1 MVKWVIYGVRRLEKT
16 TIANEKTSRFFV
28 RLRRIPG
35 EHWYL
40 ANGNEKHVNP
50 KNKIKV
56 PDSIKAQDFLI
67 DEISFFNKL
76 VWYHFTCGDLEGWL
90 PKRNIRKTFR
100 RLDVEPIKQPT
111 QSDIDNQCTA
121 ILMLLNSAG
130 ISVDVSDIRDK
141 VEKWHAQ
148 SGTLMDLSDLII
160 SLTHSIRDLN
170 GVDFRKLDKQL
181 LRRRPILVKV
191 AGLDNLKSSLIL
203 LTGFNRKLYYYND
216 PWTGKLESISQN
228 HLRKHWKRGNLEAI
242 SY

>member
-1 MVKWVIYGVRRLEKT
+1 MEKT

-40 ANGNEKHVNP
+40 ANGNEKNVNP

-100 RLDVEPIKQPT
+100 RLDVAPIKQAT
-111 QSDIDNQCTA
+111 QSDIDNQFTA
-121 ILMLLNSAG
+121 ILMLLESSGAT
-130 ISVDVSDIRDK
+130 VDPAALKVE
-141 VEKWHAQ
+141 VEKWHGSA
-148 SGTLMDLSDLII
+148 GTLMELSDLII
-160 SLTHSIRDLN
+160 SKTHSIRDLN
-170 GVDFRKLDKQL
+170 GVNFRKLDKQL
-181 LRRRPILVKV
+181 LRRRPILVRV
-191 AGLDNLKSSLIL
+191 AGMDNLKSSLIL
-203 LTGFNRKLYYYND
+203 LTGFNRKTYYYND
-216 PWTGKLESISQN
+216 PWTGKLESISQQ
-228 HLRKHWKRGNLEAI
+228 HLRKHWTRGNLEAI